1 MKSPCC
7 LADLET
13 HVLPELYHG
22 SDDEYE
28 LVLPFLFCSECGNL
42 VLTASER
49 VHENRWL

>member
-28 LVLPFLFCSECGNL
+28 LVLPFLFSECGNL